1 VEAFMKAPDSKD
13 KHKKIKPYTGSK
25 PFIPSEYKEITE
37 AEINLAVKV
46 WDNTMPEYKGLL
58 DAQVKREDDAGN

>member
-1 VEAFMKAPDSKD
+1 
-13 KHKKIKPYTGSK
+13 
-25 PFIPSEYKEITE
+25 
-37 AEINLAVKV
+37 V